1 MGYRKR
7 SRFYLKVVC
16 FALIVLGVLGSL
28 FIDIDDYA
36 RLQFRIKD
44 LSFSEVLDFFEI
56 KTSYSPK
63 TEEGLLT
70 IWEIDVGQG
79 KSILAKSEEHA
90 ILVDAGDV
98 EYGSRVVNFLRQK
111 DVDRLDYL
119 IITHPHADHVGGA
132 RKILEAL
139 PVDVVM
145 LPKMSEAIVPTT
157 NIFRNFLDTAKDK
170 RIKVVN
176 PIKGEHFALGKVDF
190 EILSDFGEAFDL
202 NNLSIVTKIRYKG
215 FAFLSTG
222 DIEESAEEEMLKSEE
237 TAAKIKCNVLDVA
250 HHGSKTSTGLKFLN
264 AANPEVALISVG
276 INDYGHPSAKILGR
290 LREKGILYLCTSKE
304 GTIQVNVFD
313 GYYSVLNPK
322 GEEIKQKKLA

>member
-7 SRFYLKVVC
+7 GHFFLRVVC
-16 FALIVLGVLGSL
+16 FALVVLGVLGAL

-36 RLQFRIKD
+36 RLEFRIKD
-44 LSFSEVLDFFEI
+44 LSFSEILDFFKI

-79 KSILAKSEEHA
+79 KSILAKNEEHA
-90 ILVDAGDV
+90 VLVDAGDV

-111 DVDRLDYL
+111 DIERLNYL
-119 IITHPHADHVGGA
+119 IITHPHADHIGGA

-145 LPKMSEAIVPTT
+145 LPKMSKVIIPTT
-157 NIFRNFLDTAKDK
+157 NIFSNFLDTVKEK
-170 RIKVVN
+170 KIRIVN
-176 PIKGEHFALGKVDF
+176 PVKGESFALGKADF
-190 EILSDFGEAFDL
+190 EILSDFDEAFDL
-202 NNLSIVTKIRYKG
+202 NNLSIVTKIRYKN

-222 DIEESAEEEMLKSEE
+222 DIEELAEEEMLKSEG

-250 HHGSKTSTGLKFLN
+250 HHGSKTSTGLKFLD

-276 INDYGHPSAKILGR
+276 INDYGHPSAKVLGR
-290 LREKGILYLCTSKE
+290 FREKGILYFCTSKE

-313 GYYSVLNPK
+313 DHYSVLNSK
-322 GEEIKQKKLA
+322 GEEIKREKLG